1 MPAEPEEEEKMPVI
15 DMVATGENIDRMRR
29 EQGMSVKDIQ
39 EFFGLGTVNTVYTWI
54 RGKKLPSIDNLVLLA
69 DMFGTTIDDIL
80 VTRRVS

>member
-1 MPAEPEEEEKMPVI
+1 MPVI

-39 EFFGLGTVNTVYTWI
+39 EFFGLRTVNTVYTWI

>member
-1 MPAEPEEEEKMPVI
+1 MPVI

-29 EQGMSVKDIQ
+29 KQGMSVKDIQ

>member
-1 MPAEPEEEEKMPVI
+1 MPVI

-29 EQGMSVKDIQ
+29 EQGMSVKDTQ

>member
-1 MPAEPEEEEKMPVI
+1 MPVI

-54 RGKKLPSIDNLVLLA
+54 RGKKLTSIDNLVLLA